1 MDDLEP
7 RLTACFAAV
16 LPELNPAQI
25 AGATAAS
32 VPNWD
37 SVATVTL
44 LAVIEEEFGVS
55 LAEENP
61 ACFESYASILAC
73 LKGAAG

>member
-16 LPELNPAQI
+16 LPELKPAEI
-25 AGATAAS
+25 TGATAAS

-44 LAVIEEEFGVS
+44 LAVIEEEFGIS

-61 ACFESYASILAC
+61 ACFESYASILAY
-73 LKGAAG
+73 LQGAAG